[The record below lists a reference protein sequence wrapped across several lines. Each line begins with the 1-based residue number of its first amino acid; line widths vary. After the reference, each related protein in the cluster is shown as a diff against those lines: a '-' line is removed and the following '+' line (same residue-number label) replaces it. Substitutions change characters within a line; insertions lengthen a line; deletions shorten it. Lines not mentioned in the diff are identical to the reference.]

1 MQRSITNVQSVAA
14 NRVPDVATVD
24 SQIYLPMIVRPDCP
38 PANGIKVEFG
48 EVNTGS
54 IATASQI
61 DTYFVCATAGD
72 IIRMDISRTSGS
84 FNPQVSVYRPNGT
97 LLCSD
102 GTIGSSL
109 TKVCTLDAS
118 GTHIVQIG
126 DWGTNNTGGYGFY
139 SQRLNNPADPL
150 PVNFS
155 DVIPATIS
163 SIVEHDTYTISG
175 EAGDIVRLDISRTSG
190 SFNPYVAVY
199 RPNGTLLC
207 SDGTI
212 GSALTHQCTLAA
224 SGTYVILIG
233 DWGINNTGG
242 YDFYLQRLNNP
253 SNPIPVNFSD
263 VIPATINSIVE
274 HDTYTIN
281 GEAGDIIRL
290 DISRTS
296 GSFNPYVAVYRPN
309 GTLLCSDGTIGSAL
323 THQCT
328 LAVSGTYVILIG
340 DWGINNTG
348 GYDFYLQ
355 RLNNPS
361 NPIPIN
367 FSDVIPATIS
377 SIVEHDTYTIN
388 GEAGDIIRLDI
399 SRTSG
404 SFNPYVAIYRPNG
417 TLLCS
422 DGTIGSALTY
432 HCTLAVSG
440 TYVILIG
447 DWGINNTGGYDF
459 YLQRLNNPSNPI
471 PINFSDVIPATI
483 SSIVEHDTYAISG
496 EAGDI
501 VRLDISRTSGSFNPY
516 VAVYRPDGTLLCS
529 DGTIGSALTHQCT
542 LAVSG
547 TYVILIGDWGINNTG
562 GYDFYLQ
569 RLNNPSNPIAIDYG
583 SFVTGAITSIVEHDT
598 YVFSGTVG
606 DTIRMVINRAGGSF
620 NPSVAVYRPGGT
632 LLCSQGT
639 IGASLTLECTL
650 DISGTHVI
658 LIGDWGINNTGGY
671 EMSFTKIN

>member
-1 MQRSITNVQSVAA
+1 MVGAAKMKRNIPYAFLISFFLVAILATLQRSITNVQSVAA
-14 NRVPDVATVD
+14 NQAPDVATAN
-24 SQIYLPMIVRPDCP
+24 SQIYLPMIVRPPCP

-48 EVNTGS
+48 EVNSGS
-54 IATASQI
+54 IATPSQK

-72 IIRMDISRTSGS
+72 IIRLDISRTSGS

-139 SQRLNNPADPL
+139 SQRLNNPADP
-150 PVNFS
+150 
-155 DVIPATIS
+155 IPI
-163 SIVEHDTYTISG
+163 
-175 EAGDIVRLDISRTSG
+175 
-190 SFNPYVAVY
+190 
-199 RPNGTLLC
+199 
-207 SDGTI
+207 
-212 GSALTHQCTLAA
+212 
-224 SGTYVILIG
+224 
-233 DWGINNTGG
+233 
-242 YDFYLQRLNNP
+242 
-253 SNPIPVNFSD
+253 NFSD

-274 HDTYTIN
+274 HDTYTIS
-281 GEAGDIIRL
+281 GEAGDIVRL
-290 DISRTS
+290 NISRTS
-296 GSFNPYVAVYRPN
+296 GSFNPSVAVYRPD
-309 GTLLCSDGTIGSAL
+309 GTLLCSDQTVGSAL
-323 THQCT
+323 T
-328 LAVSGTYVILIG
+328 
-340 DWGINNTG
+340 
-348 GYDFYLQ
+348 
-355 RLNNPS
+355 R
-361 NPIPIN
+361 
-367 FSDVIPATIS
+367 
-377 SIVEHDTYTIN
+377 
-388 GEAGDIIRLDI
+388 
-399 SRTSG
+399 
-404 SFNPYVAIYRPNG
+404 
-417 TLLCS
+417 
-422 DGTIGSALTY
+422 

-483 SSIVEHDTYAISG
+483 NSIVEHDTYTISG

-501 VRLDISRTSGSFNPY
+501 VRLDISRTSGSFNPS

-529 DGTIGSALTHQCT
+529 DQTVGSALTRHCTLAVSGTYVILIGDWGINNTGGYDFYLQRLNNPSNPIPINFSDVIPATINSIVEHDTYTISGEAGDIVRLDISRTSGSFNPSVAVYRPDGTLLCSDQTVGSALTYQCT

-598 YVFSGTVG
+598 YAFSGAAG

-639 IGASLTLECTL
+639 VGASLTLECTL
-650 DISGTHVI
+650 DISGTHAI